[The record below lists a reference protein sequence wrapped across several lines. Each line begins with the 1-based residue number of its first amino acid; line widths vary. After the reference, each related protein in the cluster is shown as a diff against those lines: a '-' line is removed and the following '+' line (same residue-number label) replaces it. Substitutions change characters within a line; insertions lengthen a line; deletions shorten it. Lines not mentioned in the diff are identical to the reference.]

1 MTAHA
6 AALVEVRAF
15 SASRFLRLYDI
26 DIRKDCLKLITAAF
40 WAFDALILPVARG
53 CHYIENFAATALQI
67 IKRQDIH
74 LHFKSIAIQQ
84 FTILQWS

>member
-40 WAFDALILPVARG
+40 WAFDALILPVAHG
-53 CHYIENFAATALQI
+53 CHYIENFAATAL
-67 IKRQDIH
+67 
-74 LHFKSIAIQQ
+74 
-84 FTILQWS
+84 